1 MTDMTA
7 SNAVSSSLQSI
18 ILTGVESPM
27 EIRDRQEKVLNG
39 SCWIEGAIIP

>member
-7 SNAVSSSLQSI
+7 SNAVRSSLQS